1 MVEAK
6 KIENII
12 KSSELYET
20 IEAIQ
25 DCLSHFEE
33 LDYVQEYNIITPS
46 IKENLLQ
53 EECQCRIVNPSSGKC
68 YCVSASLNALDR
80 STLSSRYELDLK
92 GLMIDGDR
100 NVQESEFEDVY
111 IPNFIKSVDFC
122 EYVELKILF
131 QIKSRGIPK
140 KILRMGLEYLKSI
153 CKIDDIKLEVHYN
166 PYSDPDLIFTKL
178 IESSKFIGPDP
189 IDSLPD
195 NLITK
200 FKEFAKKNNLS
211 LSGKKELVNLLSRV
225 KWED

>member
-1 MVEAK
+1 MTETK
-6 KIENII
+6 KIESII
-12 KSSELYET
+12 KDELYET
-20 IEAIQ
+20 IGVIQ

-33 LDYVQEYNIITPS
+33 LDYIQEYNIVTPS

-53 EECQCRIVNPSSGKC
+53 DECQCSRKC
-68 YCVSASLNALDR
+68 YCVSAILDALDR
-80 STLSSRYELDLK
+80 STLSRYELNLK
-92 GLMIDGDR
+92 EIIIDIDR
-100 NVQESEFEDVY
+100 DEFEKVY
-111 IPNFIKSVDFC
+111 IPNFIKSLDLC
-122 EYVELKILF
+122 EYVELKIAF
-131 QIKSRGIPK
+131 QINGRGIPK

-153 CKIDDIKLEVHYN
+153 CKIDDIKLEVDY

-189 IDSLPD
+189 IDSLPA

-211 LSGKKELVNLLSRV
+211 LSGKKELVNLLSRA

>member
-1 MVEAK
+1 MTETK
-6 KIENII
+6 KIESII
-12 KSSELYET
+12 KSELYET
-20 IEAIQ
+20 IEVIQ

-33 LDYVQEYNIITPS
+33 LDYIQEYNIVTPS

-53 EECQCRIVNPSSGKC
+53 DECQCDRKC
-68 YCVSASLNALDR
+68 YCVSASLDALNR
-80 STLSSRYELDLK
+80 STLSRYELNLK
-92 GLMIDGDR
+92 EIIIDIDR
-100 NVQESEFEDVY
+100 DEFEKVY
-111 IPNFIKSVDFC
+111 IPNFIKSLDLC
-122 EYVELKILF
+122 EYFELKISF
-131 QIKSRGIPK
+131 QINGRRIPK

-153 CKIDDIKLEVHYN
+153 CKIDDIKLEVDY

-189 IDSLPD
+189 IDSLPA

-211 LSGKKELVNLLSRV
+211 LSGKKELVNLLSRA

>member
-1 MVEAK
+1 MEVK
-6 KIENII
+6 KQIESII
-12 KSSELYET
+12 KAELYET
-20 IEAIQ
+20 IEVIQ

-33 LDYVQEYNIITPS
+33 LDYIQEYNIVTPS

-53 EECQCRIVNPSSGKC
+53 DECQCDRKC
-68 YCVSASLNALDR
+68 YCVSASLDALDR
-80 STLSSRYELDLK
+80 STLSSRYELNLK
-92 GLMIDGDR
+92 EIIINIDRD
-100 NVQESEFEDVY
+100 EFEKVY
-111 IPNFIKSVDFC
+111 IPNFIKSLDLC
-122 EYVELKILF
+122 EYVELKISF

-189 IDSLPD
+189 IDSLPA

-211 LSGKKELVNLLSRV
+211 LSGKKELVNLLRA